1 MNQNT
6 NQNDKDIEYKN
17 TQDLL
22 VQPSNKITDWKK
34 EPSASDLMSDY
45 TQAQSSQQF
54 YVSKIQDWLKLLHT
68 ETDATKIKKGRSG
81 IAPKVIRRLAEWR
94 YSALSIP
101 FLNEKKLFQ
110 VNASAPEHIAAAFQ
124 HELILN
130 HQLSTKM
137 NKVKFINDFVRT
149 AVNEG
154 TVCVRIGWETEYQ
167 TKETEVPVYDYY
179 SASPE
184 EQQQLY
190 QILSMVQ
197 QEQQE
202 QQLQSADET
211 SVFQSLDP
219 VMQES
224 VKQSAENGM
233 AIVAVDTGKTQ
244 IQKEE
249 VLVKNQPAIE
259 VIDTASLTIDP
270 TCNGDFSKAR
280 FVVYTY
286 TTSLSEL
293 KQDGSYKLERL
304 GYRNLGDGFVQE
316 PQSAEDI
323 LNLPDSHFDSNNP
336 YQNSGSAGNSF
347 KFKDLARKR
356 LTAYE
361 YWGYWDIDGTG
372 IVQGIVATIV
382 NGIIIKLERNPF
394 PDGKLPFVVIPYM
407 PIKGSVYGEPD
418 AELVKDNQ
426 QIIQALTRSMIDINA
441 RSANGQIAIP
451 KGFLDTPNL
460 LKFRTGEDYEYN
472 PSDLHPSQ
480 AIFMHTANEIP
491 QSIMALLQ
499 SQYAEAESATGVK
512 AFQNGIDGN
521 AYGQVVAGMSQA
533 ITAMTQRES
542 DIIFRLTKG
551 LEEIG
556 NKCIAMNCVWLSDQE
571 VIEITQD
578 QFITIKK
585 EDLQG
590 NFYLNVSV
598 KSNNEAEGKA
608 QQLTFLMQT
617 LGNNIPFDMTKMF
630 LMEIGRLYNLDNMV
644 QAIKAY
650 EPQPDPFQQ
659 QMQQLQL
666 QEQQA
671 KIQKLMD
678 EAEYYRSRSAF
689 VNAQVG
695 NVQADTDQKNLEF
708 LEQQDGVKHA
718 RQREIVEAQAKEQ
731 NKGKMAQELLKANS
745 AERVAAINAR
755 AKANSSDSKKEGSK
769 AKKNSPSVRARGIP
783 NPLRKALPEGLYIAD
798 GLGNYVAGDGF
809 TVGNQS

>member
-1 MNQNT
+1 MNQQNEKEIEQDNLLSLVQ
-6 NQNDKDIEYKN
+6 NQNK
-17 TQDLL
+17 L
-22 VQPSNKITDWKK
+22 TDWKN
-34 EPSASDLMSDY
+34 EPSAKTLMTDY
-45 TQAQSSQQF
+45 QQAQS
-54 YVSKIQDWLKLLHT
+54 YHEHYLAKIREWLKLLHT
-68 ETDATKIKKGRSG
+68 DTDPSKIKKGRSG

-94 YSALSIP
+94 YSSLSIP

-110 VNASAPEHIAAAFQ
+110 VNASSPEYIAASFQ

-130 HQLSTKM
+130 HQLTSKL

-154 TVCVRIGWETEYQ
+154 TVCVRVGWETEYQ
-167 TKETEVPVYDYY
+167 TKEYEEPVYNYY
-179 SASPE
+179 TADPM
-184 EQQQLY
+184 EQQQLF
-190 QILSMVQ
+190 QILQMIQ

-202 QQLQSADET
+202 QQLESADES

-219 VMQES
+219 IMQES
-224 VKQSAENGM
+224 VRLTAENGM
-233 AIVAVDTGKTQ
+233 PIMAEDTGKTQ
-244 IQKEE
+244 IRKEE
-249 VLVKNQPAIE
+249 VLVKNQPAIQ
-259 VIDTASLTIDP
+259 VIDTQSLTIDP
-270 TCNGDFSKAR
+270 TCNGDFSKAK

-293 KQDGSYKLERL
+293 KANGSYDLSRL
-304 GYRNLGDGFVQE
+304 GYKDNNKGFLHE
-316 PQSAEDI
+316 PMTAEDI
-323 LNLPDSHFDSNNP
+323 MNLPDSRFDPDQP
-336 YQNSGSAGNSF
+336 YKDTGSESTGF
-347 KFKDLARKR
+347 KFQDLARQR
-356 LTAYE
+356 LTAHE

-394 PDGKLPFVVIPYM
+394 PDGKFPFVVVPYM
-407 PIKGSVYGEPD
+407 PVKGSVYGEPD

-460 LKFRTGEDYEYN
+460 MKFRKGEDYEYN

-491 QSIMALLQ
+491 QSIMVLLQ

-556 NKCIAMNCVWLSDQE
+556 NKLIAMNTAWLSEEE
-571 VIEITQD
+571 VVQITQD
-578 QFITIKK
+578 EFITIKK

-598 KSNNEAEGKA
+598 KSNSESEGKA

-630 LMEIGRLYNLDNMV
+630 LMEIGRLYNLDTMV
-644 QAIKAY
+644 QAIKEY

-678 EAEYYRSRSAF
+678 ESEYYRARSAF
-689 VNAQVG
+689 IDAQIG
-695 NVQADTDQKNLEF
+695 NVQADTDQKNLDF
-708 LEQQDGVKHA
+708 LEQQDGVHHA
-718 RQREIVEAQAKEQ
+718 RQKELMATQAREQ
-731 NKGKMAQELLKANS
+731 NKGKIAQEALKAEA

-755 AKANSSDSKKEGSK
+755 AKDAKEKAKDGKSGS
-769 AKKNSPSVRARGIP
+769 KKNSPRVTPRGIP
-783 NPLRKALPEGLYIAD
+783 DPLRRALPAGLFKAD

>member
-1 MNQNT
+1 MQEEIKE
-6 NQNDKDIEYKN
+6 QEIDKSP
-17 TQDLL
+17 L
-22 VQPSNKITDWKK
+22 VQSNNKLTNWVK
-34 EPSASDLMSDY
+34 EPTASDLMSDY
-45 TQAQSSQQF
+45 TQALSTQQSQI
-54 YVSKIQDWLKLLHT
+54 SKIEDWLKLIHT
-68 ETDATKIKKGRSG
+68 DTDPSKVKKGRSG

-94 YSALSIP
+94 YSSLSVP

-110 VNASAPEHIAAAFQ
+110 VNASSPQYIAAAFQ
-124 HELILN
+124 HEVILN
-130 HQLSTKM
+130 HQLNSKL

-154 TVCVRIGWETEYQ
+154 TVCIRIGWETEYQ
-167 TKETEVPVYDYY
+167 TKETEEPVYDYY
-179 SASPE
+179 TASPE
-184 EQQQLY
+184 EQVQLHQY
-190 QILSMVQ
+190 LTAIQE
-197 QEQQE
+197 EQQTE
-202 QQLQSADET
+202 GLKSADE
-211 SVFQSLDP
+211 SEVFQVLEP
-219 VMQES
+219 AMQES
-224 VKQSAENGM
+224 VRKTAENG
-233 AIVAVDTGKTQ
+233 IPIIAVDTGKTQ
-244 IQKEE
+244 KIKNK
-249 VLVKNQPAIE
+249 VLVKNQPAIQ
-259 VIDTASLTIDP
+259 VIDTASLVIDP
-270 TCNGDFSKAR
+270 TCNGDFSKAK

-293 KQDGSYKLERL
+293 KQDGTYKLDRL
-304 GYRNLGDGFVQE
+304 GFKNIANGFTQE
-316 PQSAEDI
+316 PLTSEDI
-323 LNLPDSHFDSNNP
+323 MNLPDKHFDPDNP
-336 YQNSGSAGNSF
+336 YSGSSSNSGF
-347 KFKDLARKR
+347 MFKDLARKR

-407 PIKGSVYGEPD
+407 PVKGSVYGEPD
-418 AELVKDNQ
+418 AQLVKDNQ
-426 QIIQALTRSMIDINA
+426 QIIQSLTRSMIDINA
-441 RSANGQIAIP
+441 RSANGQTALP

-460 LKFRTGEDYEYN
+460 IKFRKGEDYEYN
-472 PSDLHPSQ
+472 PSDMHPSQ
-480 AIFMHTANEIP
+480 AVYMHTANEIP
-491 QSIMALLQ
+491 QSIMVLLQ

-533 ITAMTQRES
+533 ITAITQRES
-542 DIIFRLTKG
+542 DILFRLTKG

-556 NKCIAMNCVWLSDQE
+556 NKVIAMNSAWLSEEE
-571 VIEITQD
+571 VVQITQD
-578 QFITIKK
+578 QYITVKR

-590 NFYLNVSV
+590 NFYLNVSI
-598 KSNNEAEGKA
+598 KSNNESEGKA

-630 LMEIGRLYNLDNMV
+630 LIEIGRLYNLDNMV
-644 QAIKAY
+644 QMIKDY

-671 KIQKLMD
+671 KIQKLID
-678 EAEYYRSRSAF
+678 ESEYYKARSAF
-689 VNAQVG
+689 IDAQIG
-695 NVQADTDQKNLEF
+695 NVQADTDQKNLDF

-718 RQREIVEAQAKEQ
+718 RQREIVEAQAREQ
-731 NKGKMAQELLKANS
+731 NKGKLAQEALKNSS

-755 AKANSSDSKKEGSK
+755 AKQQSQRSGDKSSGS
-769 AKKNSPSVRARGIP
+769 KKNSPSVRARGIP
-783 NPLRKALPEGLYIAD
+783 DPLRRALPAGLFKAD